1 MIALVDCNNFY
12 ASCERV
18 FQPKLENKPIVVLS
32 NNDGC
37 VIARSNEA
45 KALGIKMGAP
55 AFKMKP
61 IFDYHNIHVFS
72 SNFALYGDLSNRVM
86 QILSQE
92 SPAIEIYSIDEAFLD
107 LKGVKKLNKF
117 SIDLRKKVG
126 QWTGIPVSI
135 GIAPTKTLA
144 KVANRMAKKYKK
156 DGVFLMKEPA
166 TITRVLKHV
175 GVDELWGVGRKYSKF
190 LSQRGFQT
198 AYDLVNASES
208 WIKNN
213 MTVNGLRMIKE
224 LKGIPCLTLEYE
236 TQRKKNICTSRSF
249 GMDVKTLQELEEAI
263 ASYASTCAMKLR
275 KEKSLTSSILVF
287 VKTNPFKELNSQY
300 SPCQKVVL
308 DVPTND
314 SMEITSQALSVLKR
328 IYKDGFNYKKA
339 GVIVGD
345 IVSEES
351 RQLSL
356 FDTKNIFKTK
366 DIMNA
371 MDDINRKMGR
381 NKIRLAVQ
389 GFDRKW
395 RLKQEKLSP
404 CYTTRFEDVLEVKI

>member
-55 AFKMKP
+55 AFKMRP
-61 IFDYHNIHVFS
+61 IFDYHNVYVFS

-107 LKGVKKLNKF
+107 LKGIKKLNKF
-117 SIDLRKKVG
+117 SVDLRKKVG
-126 QWTGIPVSI
+126 QWTGIPVSV

-144 KVANRMAKKYKK
+144 KVANRIAKKYKK

-175 GVDELWGVGRKYSKF
+175 AVDELWGIGRKYSKF

-208 WIKNN
+208 WVRNN

-224 LKGIPCLTLEYE
+224 LKGIPCLSLEYE

-249 GMDVKTLQELEEAI
+249 GMDVKTLYELEEAV

-300 SPCQKVVL
+300 SPCQKVIL

-339 GVIVGD
+339 GVIVGG

-356 FDTKNIFKTK
+356 FTTQDIFKTK
-366 DIMNA
+366 NIMNA

-381 NKIRLAVQ
+381 NKVRLAVQ

>member
-61 IFDYHNIHVFS
+61 IFDYHNVYVFS

-107 LKGVKKLNKF
+107 LKGIKKLNKF
-117 SIDLRKKVG
+117 SIDLRKKVE
-126 QWTGIPVSI
+126 QWTGIPVSV

-144 KVANRMAKKYKK
+144 KVANRIAKKYKK

-175 GVDELWGVGRKYSKF
+175 AVDELWGIGKKYSKF

-208 WIKNN
+208 WVRNN

-224 LKGIPCLTLEYE
+224 LKGISCLPLEYE

-249 GMDVKTLQELEEAI
+249 GMDVKTLYELEEAV

-300 SPCQKVVL
+300 SPCQKVIL

-356 FDTKNIFKTK
+356 FTTQDIFKTK
-366 DIMNA
+366 NIMNA

-381 NKIRLAVQ
+381 NKVRLAVQ

>member
-61 IFDYHNIHVFS
+61 IFDYHNVHVFS

-117 SIDLRKKVG
+117 SIELRKKVG

-144 KVANRMAKKYKK
+144 KVANRMAKKHKK

-208 WIKNN
+208 WVRNN

-224 LKGIPCLTLEYE
+224 LKGIPCLALEYE

-275 KEKSLTSSILVF
+275 KEKSLTASILVF
-287 VKTNPFKELNSQY
+287 VKTNPFKEINSQY
-300 SPCQKVVL
+300 SPCQKAVL

-314 SMEITSQALSVLKR
+314 SMEIISQALSVLKR

-356 FDTKNIFKTK
+356 FHTQDIFKTK
-366 DIMNA
+366 NIMNA

-381 NKIRLAVQ
+381 NKVRLAVQ

>member
-18 FQPKLENKPIVVLS
+18 FQPSLENKPIVVLS

-61 IFDYHNIHVFS
+61 IFDHYNVHVFS

-107 LKGVKKLNKF
+107 LKGIKKLNKF

-126 QWTGIPVSI
+126 QWTGIPVSV

-144 KVANRMAKKYKK
+144 KVANRIAKKHKK
-156 DGVFLMKEPA
+156 NGVFLMKEPT

-175 GVDELWGVGRKYSKF
+175 PVDELWGIGKKYSKF

-208 WIKNN
+208 WVRNN

-224 LKGIPCLTLEYE
+224 LKGIPCLALEYE
-236 TQRKKNICTSRSF
+236 IKRKKNICTSRSF
-249 GMDVKTLQELEEAI
+249 GMDVKTLPELEEAV
-263 ASYASTCAMKLR
+263 ASYASTCGMKLR

-287 VKTNPFKELNSQY
+287 VKTNPFKELNRQY
-300 SPCQKVVL
+300 SPCQKVIL

-314 SMEITSQALSVLKR
+314 SMEIISQALSVLKR

-356 FDTKNIFKTK
+356 FTTQDIFKTK
-366 DIMNA
+366 NIMNA

-381 NKIRLAVQ
+381 NKVRLAVQ

-404 CYTTRFEDVLEVKI
+404 CYTTRFEDVLEVEI